1 MPSSGSGLGSGLVSF
16 AISQALGG
24 VLSSVAGGTTWLL
37 GQVGQALDATTEVQL
52 KGAWFSSH
60 VVSMGELAGVLVLPL
75 VLLAAGQA
83 VVRQD
88 PSLLVRV
95 VVVQLPLA
103 ALLSAAAIEL
113 VQLSLDWVDQAS
125 HWIAAAQSHGDLKSL
140 LAQVAGG
147 LTGQGISGVAP
158 MFVALLS
165 EVVMAVGAFALF
177 LELAVRGAAIYLAV
191 LFLPLVI
198 AGLVWP
204 VTARLARRLAE
215 TIAALVLSKLVM
227 VAALSLAAGALGGGL
242 VHGEVAPVV
251 DGVALLLLAVF
262 APYTLLRLLPFIE
275 AGAVGHLDG
284 AGRRLVASTVGL
296 SARAGAALSP
306 AFAGAAGEGVSEA
319 GTAAHATPDHPG
331 SPTPLHLEA
340 ILGTG
345 PDDHPAGGSSFDPL
359 DPLGP
364 QGGGPPSPPSGGDA
378 LEPPDPAGPG
388 TAGPTPRPRGP
399 APLGAVTVREDDE
412 EEWPPTR
419 EGDGTGGSLL
429 DVAPGGW
436 PHGE

>member
-1 MPSSGSGLGSGLVSF
+1 
-16 AISQALGG
+16 
-24 VLSSVAGGTTWLL
+24 
-37 GQVGQALDATTEVQL
+37 VGQALDATTEVQL

-75 VLLAAGQA
+75 LLLAAGQA
-83 VVRQD
+83 VLRQD
-88 PSLLVRV
+88 ASLLVRV
-95 VVVQLPLA
+95 VMVQLPLA

-125 HWIAAAQSHGDLKSL
+125 HWIAAAQSHGDLKSVL
-140 LAQVAGG
+140 SQVASS
-147 LTGQGISGVAP
+147 LTGQGSSGVAP

-198 AGLVWP
+198 AGMVWP
-204 VTARLARRLAE
+204 VTARFGRRLAE

-242 VHGEVAPVV
+242 VHGEAAPVV

-262 APYTLLRLLPFIE
+262 APYALLRLLPFIE

-296 SARAGAALSP
+296 SARVGAAFSP
-306 AFAGAAGEGVSEA
+306 AFAGATGEGVSE
-319 GTAAHATPDHPG
+319 TAAHGTPEHPG
-331 SPTPLHLEA
+331 SPTPPHLEA
-340 ILGTG
+340 ILGSG
-345 PDDHPAGGSSFDPL
+345 PDDHRAGGSSLDPL
-359 DPLGP
+359 DPFGP
-364 QGGGPPSPPSGGDA
+364 QGDGPSSSPSGGDPPEP
-378 LEPPDPAGPG
+378 LEPGGQGIAGPS
-388 TAGPTPRPRGP
+388 PRPRGP
-399 APLGAVTVREDDE
+399 APVGAVAVKEDSE
-412 EEWPPTR
+412 EEWPLARVDP
-419 EGDGTGGSLL
+419 GTGGKLS
-429 DVAPGGW
+429 PTGRG
-436 PHGE
+436 PNGE